1 MIETVLTVLGFT
13 ALGLVLGMV
22 ALGVSSATQ
31 ANRIDRLSM
40 TDEGEK
46 DNG

>member
-1 MIETVLTVLGFT
+1 MIETVLTVLGLT

-40 TDEGEK
+40 TDEEE

>member
-31 ANRIDRLSM
+31 ASRIDRLSM
-40 TDEGEK
+40 TDEED

>member
-1 MIETVLTVLGFT
+1 MVETVLTVLGFT
-13 ALGLVLGMV
+13 ALGLILGMV

-40 TDEGEK
+40 ADEEEE

>member
-31 ANRIDRLSM
+31 ANKIDRLSM
-40 TDEGEK
+40 TDEENNDG
-46 DNG
+46 

>member
-1 MIETVLTVLGFT
+1 MIETVLTVLGLT

-22 ALGVSSATQ
+22 VLGVSSATQ

-40 TDEGEK
+40 TDEENE
-46 DNG
+46 NG

>member
-1 MIETVLTVLGFT
+1 MVETVLTVLGFT

-40 TDEGEK
+40 ADEED

>member
-31 ANRIDRLSM
+31 ANKIDRLSM
-40 TDEGEK
+40 TDEEE

>member
-1 MIETVLTVLGFT
+1 MIETVLAVLGFT

-31 ANRIDRLSM
+31 ANRMDRLSM
-40 TDEGEK
+40 TDEEE